1 MNREKTYL
9 QLLLDLTKAINYQKM
24 QDMISGLGGQTKGP
38 S

>member
-9 QLLLDLTKAINYQKM
+9 QLLLDLTKAITYQKL
-24 QDMISGLGGQTKGP
+24 QDMISGLGGKTTGL